1 MTNENRNFENKNV
14 LITGGTSGIGIETAR
29 HFVSQG
35 AQVILTGVTEKRIA
49 EAQNEFGNKALVM
62 AADLRNPDALDTVIN
77 AVKERYGH
85 LDIVFANAGAGT
97 ASPLENAS
105 LRRHLAWSSR
115 PEASVSA
122 GCSA

>member
-62 AADLRNPDALDTVIN
+62 AADLRNQ
-77 AVKERYGH
+77 
-85 LDIVFANAGAGT
+85 
-97 ASPLENAS
+97 
-105 LRRHLAWSSR
+105 SR
-115 PEASVSA
+115 
-122 GCSA
+122 CS